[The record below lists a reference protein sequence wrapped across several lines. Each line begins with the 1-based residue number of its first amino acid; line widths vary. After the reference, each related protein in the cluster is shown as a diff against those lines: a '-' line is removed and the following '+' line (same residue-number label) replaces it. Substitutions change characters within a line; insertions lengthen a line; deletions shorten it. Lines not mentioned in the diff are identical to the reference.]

1 MNGAQ
6 HAVVASRLKVNTV
19 VLTKTRF
26 ALHNR
31 ASRFSTPTALCPPA
45 QGCKARATLGVRV
58 VGFFQLQRGCGM
70 VPRRADGRNP
80 VGVVCVWRA
89 LPKVAPRTA
98 QPLGWRTESRW
109 DSTGRPGV
117 EGMREMIAN
126 LQPYPEYKESGS
138 RWLLDE
144 LLKGGAK

>member
-1 MNGAQ
+1 MKGAQ
-6 HAVVASRLKVNTV
+6 HAVVANRLKTNTV

-45 QGCKARATLGVRV
+45 QGCEARATLGVRV
-58 VGFFQLQRGCGM
+58 VDVSQPQRGCGM
-70 VPRRADGRNP
+70 VARRADGRNP

-98 QPLGWRTESRW
+98 QPWAG
-109 DSTGRPGV
+109 GRNPVGILRR
-117 EGMREMIAN
+117 GRARN
-126 LQPYPEYKESGS
+126 
-138 RWLLDE
+138 
-144 LLKGGAK
+144 GGAK

>member
-45 QGCKARATLGVRV
+45 QGCKARATLGVRGG
-58 VGFFQLQRGCGM
+58 GFFQLQRGCGR
-70 VPRRADGRNP
+70 VPRRGGGRHP
-80 VGVVCVWRA
+80 VGGFWVWRA
-89 LPKVAPRTA
+89 LPKGAPEGAT
-98 QPLGWRTESRW
+98 PLGGGGESR
-109 DSTGRPGV
+109 GV
-117 EGMREMIAN
+117 
-126 LQPYPEYKESGS
+126 S
-138 RWLLDE
+138 
-144 LLKGGAK
+144 